1 MWPIVASV
9 AKRPDGRWRARYRD
23 EAGRE
28 HAKHFTRKI
37 DAQRWLDEVTAA
49 VVTGVYVDPRAGRV
63 TVEDYAVTWAG
74 SQPWRPKTRNRVDGN
89 LRVHVLPVLGAR
101 PIAEVRPSEVQAL
114 VKRLS
119 DPLGPG
125 TVRLVYATVRAVFR
139 AAELDRIIGRSP
151 CVRVA
156 LPTPSRK
163 VLTIPDAAT
172 VRAVAAALPAHWRA
186 VPIVAAGLGLRPGE
200 LFGLQVRD
208 IDFLRRT
215 VTVDRQLNEKRAIVE
230 LKTPA
235 SYRTVPLP
243 TVVAHELA
251 AHLSTNEGERKRF
264 VFPGHDGRPA
274 RLNSFTVAWRRALAA
289 VAGPEGLRPHDL
301 RHSYASALIA
311 AGESVKTVQLRLGH
325 ASAMVTLDVYGH
337 LWPDS
342 EDRTRS
348 AVDAWLA
355 LPADSPRTA
364 GASSQVTGPVIHS
377 SVKA

>member
-1 MWPIVASV
+1 MASV

-23 EAGRE
+23 GAGKE
-28 HAKHFTRKI
+28 HSRHFGRKV

-49 VVTGVYVDPRAGRV
+49 VVTGQYVDPRAGKI
-63 TVEDYAVTWAG
+63 TVAAYGLAWAAH
-74 SQPWRPKTRNRVDGN
+74 QPWRPKTRDRVDGS
-89 LRVHVLPVLGAR
+89 LRVHILPVLGER

-114 VKRLS
+114 VKALS
-119 DPLGPG
+119 DRLAPG
-125 TVRLVYATVRAVFR
+125 TVRLVYATVRAIFR
-139 AAELDRIIGRSP
+139 AAELDRVIPRSP

-156 LPTPSRK
+156 LPTPGRK
-163 VLTIPDAAT
+163 VLTIPDAVT
-172 VRAVAAALPAHWRA
+172 VRAIASALPAHWRA

-200 LFGLQVRD
+200 LFGLKVGD
-208 IDFLRRT
+208 VDFLRRT
-215 VTVDRQLNEKRAIVE
+215 VIVDRQLDEQRSLVE

-243 TVVAHELA
+243 AVVADELA
-251 AHLSTNEGERKRF
+251 GHLTAGADREAL
-264 VFPGHDGRPA
+264 VFPGQDGRPA
-274 RLNSFTVAWRRALAA
+274 RLNTFTVAWRRALLA
-289 VAGPEGLRPHDL
+289 VDGPAGLRLHDL

-311 AGESVKTVQLRLGH
+311 AGESVKTVQSRLGH

-355 LPADSPRTA
+355 PVADSLRTV
-364 GASSQVTGPVIHS
+364 GENVQVSGGDVDYLE
-377 SVKA
+377 KA